1 MSNRVLK
8 RPMFRRGGMANQG
21 IMSGLEDR
29 SGYQEGGDVNRMDT
43 QGFFAD
49 TFDLPPAPI
58 GEMTRQEAEDY
69 LYNYSSLGD
78 TIDTVGRNLIGYS
91 ADAAGNYVAN
101 PLISTFNFLTGSNIP
116 TMTYNTKA
124 RLIDKYSG
132 TVRDDEGNIISSFTP
147 ESPDAVPEEG
157 GPPGGGDPEMKG
169 KGAGGE
175 GGEGEGGDLSESDL
189 KTVYADLLPMFKE
202 TLGVDDEDFKKDAYL
217 QLARFGTNLMA
228 QPGGSLTAAIG
239 RAAEKPLE
247 GVGEIIGA
255 KRAAERRPKELA
267 LQAALRET
275 EPGTIGKS
283 VRDLMKLGYT
293 KDQAIKAVIERGG
306 GEATLAAV
314 KARVIDGDAEA
325 LIDITNNKSD
335 ARKIAKQMYKYGIN
349 YADIEGKLPDD
360 MKNLVE
366 GGYYVDKIEGGGFV
380 LKRHSKGK
388 LYSVNEKGFIAEETE

>member
-1 MSNRVLK
+1 
-8 RPMFRRGGMANQG
+8 MFRRGGMANQG
-21 IMSGLEDR
+21 IMTGLEDR
-29 SGYQEGGDVNRMDT
+29 SGYQEGGDVVEDSRNFFEKIVGVPKNFDNMTREEADKFLFGGGLKGDT
-43 QGFFAD
+43 QR
-49 TFDLPPAPI
+49 L
-58 GEMTRQEAEDY
+58 MTTTNDMI
-69 LYNYSSLGD
+69 YNYGMRPIMNLGAYI
-78 TIDTVGRNLIGYS
+78 TGIGGEGMNTFGKIDTDQ
-91 ADAAGNYVAN
+91 A
-101 PLISTFNFLTGSNIP
+101 
-116 TMTYNTKA
+116 M
-124 RLIDKYSG
+124 IDKLSN
-132 TVRDDEGNIISSFTP
+132 TVRDEEGNIISTNTRP
-147 ESPDAVPEEG
+147 DPDADPDADSDDDDTEG
-157 GPPGGGDPEMKG
+157 KEG
-169 KGAGGE
+169 KGGTGGE
-175 GGEGEGGDLSESDL
+175 GDLSESDL

-275 EPGTIGKS
+275 DPGTIGKS

-293 KDQAIKAVIERGG
+293 KDAAIKAVVERGG

>member
-1 MSNRVLK
+1 
-8 RPMFRRGGMANQG
+8 
-21 IMSGLEDR
+21 
-29 SGYQEGGDVNRMDT
+29 
-43 QGFFAD
+43 
-49 TFDLPPAPI
+49 
-58 GEMTRQEAEDY
+58 
-69 LYNYSSLGD
+69 
-78 TIDTVGRNLIGYS
+78 
-91 ADAAGNYVAN
+91 
-101 PLISTFNFLTGSNIP
+101 
-116 TMTYNTKA
+116 
-124 RLIDKYSG
+124 
-132 TVRDDEGNIISSFTP
+132 
-147 ESPDAVPEEG
+147 
-157 GPPGGGDPEMKG
+157 
-169 KGAGGE
+169 
-175 GGEGEGGDLSESDL
+175 
-189 KTVYADLLPMFKE
+189 
-202 TLGVDDEDFKKDAYL
+202 
-217 QLARFGTNLMA
+217 MA

-247 GVGEIIGA
+247 GVGEIISA

-275 EPGTIGKS
+275 DPGTIGKS

-293 KDQAIKAVIERGG
+293 KDQAIKAVVERGG

-388 LYSVNEKGFIAEETE
+388 LYSVGEKGFLVEQTDV

>member
-1 MSNRVLK
+1 
-8 RPMFRRGGMANQG
+8 MFRRGGMANQG
-21 IMSGLEDR
+21 IMSGLVDR
-29 SGYQEGGDVNRMDT
+29 TGYQDGDLVK
-43 QGFFAD
+43 Q
-49 TFDLPPAPI
+49 
-58 GEMTRQEAEDY
+58 RQEIERE
-69 LYNYSSLGD
+69 LYPPTLLGD
-78 TIDTVGRNLIGYS
+78 TSRLLGNVNDFLFNYGARPLGNLANYITGMGEGINTIKPIDSLEKNIDMVLEMRGQGTDD
-91 ADAAGNYVAN
+91 DAV
-101 PLISTFNFLTGSNIP
+101 
-116 TMTYNTKA
+116 
-124 RLIDKYSG
+124 D
-132 TVRDDEGNIISSFTP
+132 
-147 ESPDAVPEEG
+147 PDAVPDTVSGKEDEKDKGDKGEG
-157 GPPGGGDPEMKG
+157 GKD
-169 KGAGGE
+169 AGGE
-175 GGEGEGGDLSESDL
+175 LSESDL

-247 GVGEIIGA
+247 GVGEIISA

-275 EPGTIGKS
+275 EPGSIGKS
-283 VRDLMKLGYT
+283 VRELMKLGYT
-293 KDQAIKAVIERGG
+293 KDAAIKAVVERGG

-366 GGYYVDKIEGGGFV
+366 GGYYVDKIKGGGFV

-388 LYSVNEKGFIAEETE
+388 LYSVGEKGFIAEETE